1 MRLIGSQA
9 AASFGSDIAMQQRQ
23 VAAPLRTYF
32 STAWRVQVPC
42 GDRPL
47 PLSMLP
53 DGCAELV
60 WLNGALFVF
69 GPSSTAYLEVAA
81 PGTATVAMRFRL
93 GAAPPWLG
101 VRASDIVDNRVPLER
116 LDRRL
121 AVALAEAVGNGQDGA
136 MILARL
142 ETALMELTRSRAVP
156 KASMRAVLR
165 LLPQEGLTEGRLL
178 HALKESSN
186 LSERTV
192 RRETE
197 RCFGFGP
204 KMLERIARLQH
215 FLHLAKHQT
224 DEGIAWLAT
233 QAGYADQPH
242 LTREARDLTGMTPK
256 TLVALCRERSADL
269 LEAQPRRLATRIS
282 EPLLLSSAKFLS
294 AEPSMQYT
302 KQS

>member
-1 MRLIGSQA
+1 
-9 AASFGSDIAMQQRQ
+9 
-23 VAAPLRTYF
+23 
-32 STAWRVQVPC
+32 
-42 GDRPL
+42 
-47 PLSMLP
+47 MLP

-60 WLNGALFVF
+60 WLSGTLFVF

-81 PGTATVAMRFRL
+81 PGTASVGMRFRL

-101 VRASDIVDNRVPLER
+101 VPASDIVDNRVPLER
-116 LDRRL
+116 LDRQL
-121 AVALAEAVGNGQDGA
+121 AVAVAQGVGNAQDGA
-136 MILARL
+136 TILARL
-142 ETALMELTRSRAVP
+142 ETALTELTRLRAVP

-165 LLPQEGLTEGRLL
+165 LLPQERLTEGRLL
-178 HALKESSN
+178 HALKESCN

-215 FLHLAKHQT
+215 FLHLAKDRR

-233 QAGYADQPH
+233 QSGYADQPH

-256 TLVALCRERSADL
+256 TLVALCRERSADF
-269 LEAQPRRLATRIS
+269 LEAQRHRQGTRIR
-282 EPLLLSSAKFLS
+282 EPLLRSSAKFLS